1 MGKVDI
7 DIAYISCCVLG
18 PFVMNTEEEIKQA
31 LLDYEL
37 GQNGFE
43 NAKTWKSEYLKNG

>member
-1 MGKVDI
+1 MKGVKSSTYMVI
-7 DIAYISCCVLG
+7 IHYIYLCSYVLG

-37 GQNGFE
+37 GQNGLV
-43 NAKTWKSEYLKNG
+43 T